1 MNIKNKKILKYGGEN
16 IMNNKIKEE
25 EEYMNKIERYWEDKR
40 RLRMNFFLQHTK
52 GGIILQAVQISVLI
66 IMIVLFIKEE
76 NKEYEIRN
84 YVKTVIIDKTVNSN
98 DYISSKIF
106 RLKEQ
111 FGTKSKFLNE
121 VEAYKIKKAKEE
133 KAFLNN

>member
-1 MNIKNKKILKYGGEN
+1 
-16 IMNNKIKEE
+16 MNNKIKEE